1 MAGGEHRNG
10 TECSLGKLNEVD
22 FFFLCRIIIIVVVKN
37 KKIFKKYSTE
47 QEMKSCPV
55 ASMVGMARVQKHND

>member
-22 FFFLCRIIIIVVVKN
+22 FFFLCIIIIIVVVKN
-37 KKIFKKYSTE
+37 KKILKKYSTE
-47 QEMKSCPV
+47 QEKKSCPV
-55 ASMVGMARVQKHND
+55 ASMVGMAGVQKHND